1 MYFLTVF
8 IVSIVFK
15 KIKMRLDELSGLVIT
30 IL

>member
-15 KIKMRLDELSGLVIT
+15 KIKMSCDELSGLVIT

>member
-15 KIKMRLDELSGLVIT
+15 KIKMRLDELPGLVIT